1 MTISKASNTLLLE
14 PGMEDMYKCVHC
26 GLCLSACPTYLTTGR
41 EMESPRGRIA
51 LMKAVKAN
59 RIEPSSRVI
68 SHWESCLQCR
78 GCETACPSG
87 VPFGFLM
94 EQTKA
99 ELIYPKKTSL
109 KQRFLHFS
117 VFKLLFPALPLLYVL
132 GSLVKFYQRSG
143 IQRILRS
150 RIVTKVAPSS
160 LVALEN
166 QLPSIKGN
174 FFSASTKIYPTKE
187 KKQGTVGLLSGC
199 VMPLFQGPIMEATV
213 RVLNRNGFDVVS
225 PAGQGCCGA
234 LNIHAGERE
243 RASKMAINNIG
254 VFLKANVDKIITVS
268 AGCGS
273 TMKEYQ
279 NLLYNSTSIPSE
291 DVGAFVSMTQDITEF
306 LVSIPLSVPKTALSM
321 RVTYQDSCHLAH
333 AQKITKAPREILQ
346 SIPGIE
352 LVELKDSLICCGA
365 AGTYQITQKDLSSK
379 LLSKKMATII
389 ETKADAVV
397 TANPGCIIQIENGI
411 KQNDLNSP
419 VYHIVELLDLA
430 YSTESKT

>member
-1 MTISKASNTLLLE
+1 MTIPKASNTLLFE

-26 GLCLSACPTYLTTGR
+26 GLCLSACPTYLATGR

-51 LMKAVKAN
+51 LMKAVKEN

-99 ELIYPKKTSL
+99 ELIYPHKTSL
-109 KQRFLHFS
+109 KQRFLHFAI
-117 VFKLLFPALPLLYVL
+117 FKLLFPALPLLYAF
-132 GSLVKFYQRSG
+132 GRLVKYYQRSG
-143 IQRILRS
+143 IQRIVRS
-150 RIVTKVAPSS
+150 RIVRKLAPSS
-160 LVALEN
+160 LIALES
-166 QLPSIKGN
+166 QLPSIKGT
-174 FFSASTKIYPTKE
+174 FFSASTKIYQTTE

-225 PAGQGCCGA
+225 PDGQGCCGA

-243 RASKMAINNIG
+243 RASKMAINNIE
-254 VFLKANVDKIITVS
+254 VFLKANVDKILTVS

-279 NLLYNSTSIPSE
+279 NLLCKSTGIPSE
-291 DVGAFVSMTQDITEF
+291 DVDKFVSMTQDITEF
-306 LVSIPLSVPKTALSM
+306 LVSIPLSVPKIPLPM
-321 RVTYQDSCHLAH
+321 KVTYQDSCHLAH
-333 AQKITKAPREILQ
+333 AQKITKAPRAILR
-346 SIPGIE
+346 SIPGLE

-365 AGTYQITQKDLSSK
+365 AGTYQLVQKDLSAK
-379 LLSKKMATII
+379 VLSKKMATII
-389 ETKADAVV
+389 ETNADAVV
-397 TANPGCIIQIENGI
+397 TANPGCIIQLENGM
-411 KQNDLNSP
+411 KQNGLNDP

>member
-1 MTISKASNTLLLE
+1 MTISKVSNTLLLE

-51 LMKAVKAN
+51 LMKAVKEN

>member
-51 LMKAVKAN
+51 LMKAVKEN

-117 VFKLLFPALPLLYVL
+117 VFKLLFPALPLLYIL

-279 NLLYNSTSIPSE
+279 NLLYDSTSIPSE

-411 KQNDLNSP
+411 KQNDLSSP

>member
-1 MTISKASNTLLLE
+1 MTISKDSNTLLLE

-51 LMKAVKAN
+51 LMKAVKEN

-99 ELIYPKKTSL
+99 ELIYPQKTSL

-117 VFKLLFPALPLLYVL
+117 VFKLLFPAL
-132 GSLVKFYQRSG
+132 LV
-143 IQRILRS
+143 
-150 RIVTKVAPSS
+150 V
-160 LVALEN
+160 LEN
-166 QLPSIKGN
+166 QLPAIKGN

-225 PAGQGCCGA
+225 PPGQGCCGA
-234 LNIHAGERE
+234 LNVHAGERE
-243 RASKMAINNIG
+243 RASKMAINNIE
-254 VFLKANVDKIITVS
+254 VFLKATVDKILTVS

-279 NLLYNSTSIPSE
+279 NLLDKSSSISSE
-291 DVGAFVSMTQDITEF
+291 DVSTFVSMTQDITEF

-321 RVTYQDSCHLAH
+321 KVTYQDSCHLAH
-333 AQKITKAPREILQ
+333 AQKITKSPREILQ

-365 AGTYQITQKDLSSK
+365 AGTYQIVQKDLSAK

>member
-1 MTISKASNTLLLE
+1 MTISKVSNTLLLE

-51 LMKAVKAN
+51 LMKAVKEN

-99 ELIYPKKTSL
+99 ELIYPQKTSL

-117 VFKLLFPALPLLYVL
+117 VFKLLFPSLPLLYLL
-132 GSLVKFYQRSG
+132 GSLVKFYQKSG

-166 QLPSIKGN
+166 QLPVIKGN

-243 RASKMAINNIG
+243 RASKMAINNIE
-254 VFLKANVDKIITVS
+254 VFLKANVDKILTVS

-279 NLLYNSTSIPSE
+279 TLLYKSSNIPSE
-291 DVGAFVSMTQDITEF
+291 DVSTFVSMTQDITEF

-321 RVTYQDSCHLAH
+321 KVTYQDSCHLAH

-365 AGTYQITQKDLSSK
+365 AGTYQIVQKDLSAK

>member
-51 LMKAVKAN
+51 LMKAVKEN
-59 RIEPSSRVI
+59 RIAPSSRVI

-117 VFKLLFPALPLLYVL
+117 VFKLLFPALPLLYIL

-254 VFLKANVDKIITVS
+254 GFLKANVDKIITVS

-291 DVGAFVSMTQDITEF
+291 DVGAFVSMTQDIT
-306 LVSIPLSVPKTALSM
+306 
-321 RVTYQDSCHLAH
+321 
-333 AQKITKAPREILQ
+333 
-346 SIPGIE
+346 
-352 LVELKDSLICCGA
+352 
-365 AGTYQITQKDLSSK
+365 
-379 LLSKKMATII
+379 
-389 ETKADAVV
+389 
-397 TANPGCIIQIENGI
+397 
-411 KQNDLNSP
+411 
-419 VYHIVELLDLA
+419 
-430 YSTESKT
+430 

>member
-1 MTISKASNTLLLE
+1 MTISKVSNTLLLE

-51 LMKAVKAN
+51 LMKAVKEN

-117 VFKLLFPALPLLYVL
+117 VFKLLFPALPLLYIL

-411 KQNDLNSP
+411 KQNDLSSP

>member
-51 LMKAVKAN
+51 LMKAVKEN

-117 VFKLLFPALPLLYVL
+117 VFKLLFPALPLLYIL

>member
-51 LMKAVKAN
+51 LMKAVKEN

>member
-51 LMKAVKAN
+51 LMKAVKEN

-132 GSLVKFYQRSG
+132 GSLVKCYQRSG

>member
-1 MTISKASNTLLLE
+1 MTISKVSNTLLLE

-51 LMKAVKAN
+51 LMKAVKEN

-117 VFKLLFPALPLLYVL
+117 VFKLLFPALPLLYIL

>member
-1 MTISKASNTLLLE
+1 MTISKVSNTLLLE

-51 LMKAVKAN
+51 LMKAVKES

-99 ELIYPKKTSL
+99 ELIYPQKTSL

-132 GSLVKFYQRSG
+132 GTLVKFYQKSG
-143 IQRILRS
+143 LQRILRS

-160 LVALEN
+160 LVVLEN
-166 QLPSIKGN
+166 QLPAIKGN

-225 PAGQGCCGA
+225 PPGQGCCGA
-234 LNIHAGERE
+234 LNVHAGERE
-243 RASKMAINNIG
+243 RASKMAINNIE
-254 VFLKANVDKIITVS
+254 VFLKANVDKILTVS

-279 NLLYNSTSIPSE
+279 NLLDKSSSISSE
-291 DVGAFVSMTQDITEF
+291 DVSTFVSMTQDITEF

-321 RVTYQDSCHLAH
+321 KVTYQDSCHLAH

-365 AGTYQITQKDLSSK
+365 AGTYQIVQKDLSTK

-430 YSTESKT
+430 YSTESKI

>member
-1 MTISKASNTLLLE
+1 MTISKVSNTLLLE

-51 LMKAVKAN
+51 LMKAVKEN

-99 ELIYPKKTSL
+99 ELIYPQKTSL

-117 VFKLLFPALPLLYVL
+117 VFKLLFPSLPLLYLL
-132 GSLVKFYQRSG
+132 GSLVKFYQKSG

-166 QLPSIKGN
+166 QLPVIKGN

-243 RASKMAINNIG
+243 RASKMAINNIE
-254 VFLKANVDKIITVS
+254 VFLKANVDKILTVS

-321 RVTYQDSCHLAH
+321 KVTYQDSCHLAH

-365 AGTYQITQKDLSSK
+365 AGTYQIVQKDLSAK

>member
-1 MTISKASNTLLLE
+1 MTISNTLLME
-14 PGMEDMYKCVHC
+14 SGMEDMYKCVHC

-51 LMKAVKAN
+51 LMKAVKEN

-99 ELIYPKKTSL
+99 ELIYPRKTSL

-132 GSLVKFYQRSG
+132 GRLVKFYQKSG

-150 RIVTKVAPSS
+150 RIITKVAPSS

-174 FFSASTKIYPTKE
+174 FFSASTKIYATKE

-199 VMPLFQGPIMEATV
+199 VMPIFQGPIMEATV

-243 RASKMAINNIG
+243 RASKMAINNIE
-254 VFLKANVDKIITVS
+254 VFLKANVDKILTVS

-279 NLLYNSTSIPSE
+279 NLLYTSSSIPSE
-291 DVGAFVSMTQDITEF
+291 DVSTFVSMTQDITEF
-306 LVSIPLSVPKTALSM
+306 LVSIPLSVPKTALPM
-321 RVTYQDSCHLAH
+321 KVTYQDSCHLAH

-365 AGTYQITQKDLSSK
+365 AGTYQVVQKDLSAK

>member
-51 LMKAVKAN
+51 LMKAVKEN

-68 SHWESCLQCR
+68 SHWEACLQCR

-117 VFKLLFPALPLLYVL
+117 VFKLLFPALPLLYIL

>member
-1 MTISKASNTLLLE
+1 MTISKDSNTLLLE

-51 LMKAVKAN
+51 LMKAVKEN